1 MSLTTPFEVGEGD
14 VLKINVWTRIY
25 EEFQIVPD
33 LQPLSSRF
41 HNSLRYHECVSV
53 QPQINRMD
61 DTDVPSGNYQQAAN
75 ERDLCPS
82 AHLLLRQEVLKQSW

>member
-33 LQPLSSRF
+33 LQLLSNRF
-41 HNSLRYHECVSV
+41 HNSFRDHECVSK
-53 QPQINRMD
+53 QPQINPMD
-61 DTDVPSGNYQQAAN
+61 DTDVSSGN
-75 ERDLCPS
+75 
-82 AHLLLRQEVLKQSW
+82 